1 MSPTRD
7 WDAELKKI
15 DRQINSIPD
24 EALVPEKA
32 PPQPSGKAAAVV
44 SMPASAAEP
53 RTTRTLHVVARLAL
67 ALIAAV
73 SIVFW
78 PYPTLCGTGLFG
90 YLAATTVV
98 AIGGLWASV
107 WTWRHRSGKMHT
119 LSLLVA
125 LWGGV
130 LTAREVLP
138 RIGYAIPNE
147 AHPATWWCK

>member
-7 WDAELKKI
+7 WEKELKKI
-15 DRQINSIPD
+15 DRQINSMPD
-24 EALVPEKA
+24 EALLPEKA
-32 PPQPSGKAAAVV
+32 APAPVAKAPGVLVAPAVGAA
-44 SMPASAAEP
+44 P
-53 RTTRTLHVVARLAL
+53 RTTRTVHVLSRLAL
-67 ALIAAV
+67 AIIAAV

-78 PYPTLCGTGLFG
+78 PYPTLCGAGLLG
-90 YLAATTVV
+90 YLAATSVV

-107 WTWRHRSGKMHT
+107 WSWRHRSGWMHT

-138 RIGYAIPNE
+138 RIGYAIPNA